1 MVGRAVILVTSA
13 PYGRENTYGGLY
25 TAIASLDLGL
35 RTVVVLTGDG
45 VYAALKG
52 QSAEKSLGY
61 PTIGDLFHQTHPRAK
76 IYAESS
82 SLRERGL
89 EKTDL
94 IEIVEPIEDAGLLE
108 VFVKYGEAII
118 TY

>member
-1 MVGRAVILVTSA
+1 MVGSVVILVTSA
-13 PYGRENTYGGLY
+13 PYGRENAYGGFY
-25 TAIASLDLGL
+25 TAIASLDSDL

-45 VYAALKG
+45 VYSALRG
-52 QSAEKSLGY
+52 QSGEKSLGY
-61 PTIGDLFHQTHPRAK
+61 PTIGDLFHRIHPRAK

-82 SLRERGL
+82 SLNERGL
-89 EKTDL
+89 GKADL
-94 IEIVEPIEDAGLLE
+94 IEIVEPIEDRGLLE

>member
-1 MVGRAVILVTSA
+1 MVESVVILVTSA

-25 TAIASLDLGL
+25 TAIASLDSEL

-45 VYAALKG
+45 VYSALKG

-61 PTIGDLFHQTHPRAK
+61 PTIGDLFYQIHPRAK

-82 SLRERGL
+82 SLKERGL
-89 EKTDL
+89 GKTDL
-94 IEIVEPIEDAGLLE
+94 MEIVEPIEDTEVLE
-108 VFVKYGEAII
+108 VFVKYGDAII
-118 TY
+118 TC

>member
-1 MVGRAVILVTSA
+1 MVGSVVILVTSA
-13 PYGRENTYGGLY
+13 PYGHENTYGGLY

-45 VYAALKG
+45 VYSALKG
-52 QSAEKSLGY
+52 QSAEKSIGY
-61 PTIGDLFHQTHPRAK
+61 PTIGDLFHRIHPGAK

-82 SLRERGL
+82 SLKERGL
-89 EKTDL
+89 GKTDL
-94 IEIVEPIEDAGLLE
+94 IEIVEPVEDTQLLE
-108 VFVKYGEAII
+108 VFVKYGEAIV

>member
-1 MVGRAVILVTSA
+1 MVESVVILITSA

-35 RTVVVLTGDG
+35 RTVVVLMGDG
-45 VYAALKG
+45 VYSALKG

-61 PTIGDLFHQTHPRAK
+61 PTIGDLFHQLHPEAK

-89 EKTDL
+89 EQTDL
-94 IEIVEPIEDAGLLE
+94 IEIVEPIPDRELPDIFLR
-108 VFVKYGEAII
+108 YGEAII
-118 TY
+118 RY

>member
-1 MVGRAVILVTSA
+1 MVGSAVMLVTSA

-25 TAIASLDLGL
+25 TAIASLDSEL

-45 VYAALKG
+45 VYSALKD

-61 PTIGDLFHQTHPRAK
+61 PTIGNLFQQIHPRAK

-82 SLRERGL
+82 SLKERGL
-89 EKTDL
+89 GKTDL

>member
-1 MVGRAVILVTSA
+1 MVGFVVILVTSA
-13 PYGRENTYGGLY
+13 PYGRENAYGGLY
-25 TAIASLDLGL
+25 TAIASLELDL

-45 VYAALKG
+45 VYSALKD

-61 PTIGDLFHQTHPRAK
+61 PTIGDLFHLLHSRAK

-82 SLRERGL
+82 SLKERGL
-89 EKTDL
+89 GKTDL
-94 IEIVEPIEDAGLLE
+94 IEFVEPIEDMELFE